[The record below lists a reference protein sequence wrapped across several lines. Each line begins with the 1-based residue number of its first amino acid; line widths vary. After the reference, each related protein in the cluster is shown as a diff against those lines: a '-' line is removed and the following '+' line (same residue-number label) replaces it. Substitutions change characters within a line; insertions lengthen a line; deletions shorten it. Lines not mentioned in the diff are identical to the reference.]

1 MDGMPI
7 ISVTDLMWKL
17 KDTVEAQFPWV
28 CVQGEL
34 SNVTYARSG
43 HVYFTLKDDRSE
55 IRGVVWSRTA
65 AGMKFKL
72 KDGLQILATG
82 PVEVYAARGSVQ
94 LIVEHVIPQGMG
106 ELELAFR
113 QLQQKLQKEGLFERE
128 HKQPLPRFPKRIAII
143 TSPTGAA
150 VRDVLKVLTRRWR
163 AADVILLPTQV
174 QGPNAAGQIARA
186 IKRAGTLRDV
196 DVIIAGR
203 GGGSL
208 EDLWAFNEE
217 VVARAI
223 FESPVPII
231 SAVGHEVDVS
241 IADLVADARAATP
254 TDAGQMVVPD
264 RHDVAGYLDGAATR
278 LRKALLNKLTAS
290 RARLASVESRRVL
303 ARPLDRIHEHT
314 AHVDALAARLI
325 RAGRNRVESARNRIT
340 QASRQLDAL
349 SPLKVLSRGYSITE
363 HTDVE
368 SRSVVRS
375 INDVKVGDTIRTR
388 VADGEIVS
396 QVSSTEAKE
405 TDA

>member
-7 ISVTDLMWKL
+7 VSVTDLMWKL
-17 KDTVEAQFPWV
+17 KDTVEEAFPWV
-28 CVQGEL
+28 CVLGEL

-65 AGMKFKL
+65 SSLKFKL
-72 KDGLQILATG
+72 KDGLQVLATG

-94 LIVEHVIPQGMG
+94 LIVEHVLPQGMG

-113 QLQQKLQKEGLFERE
+113 QLQEKLKKEGLFERE

-150 VRDVLKVLTRRWR
+150 IRDMLKVLTRRWR
-163 AADVILLPTQV
+163 ASDVIVLPAQV
-174 QGPNAAGQIARA
+174 QGPTAAGQIARA
-186 IKRAGTLRDV
+186 IKRADTLRDV

-223 FESPVPII
+223 FECTTPVI

-241 IADLVADARAATP
+241 IADLVADVRAATP

-264 RHDVAGYLDGAATR
+264 QLEVNAYLEGCSNR
-278 LRKALLNKLTAS
+278 LQKALLTQLQTA
-290 RARLASVESRRVL
+290 RTRLAAIESRRVFS
-303 ARPLDRIHEHT
+303 RPSDRIHEHT
-314 AHVDALAARLI
+314 ASVDALGDRLMRAASNRLNQ
-325 RAGRNRVESARNRIT
+325 AKNQFT
-340 QASRQLDAL
+340 QVSRQLDAL
-349 SPLKVLSRGYSITE
+349 SPLKVLARGYSITE
-363 HTDVE
+363 LAETNKITESIKDVTKGQ
-368 SRSVVRS
+368 R
-375 INDVKVGDTIRTR
+375 IRTR
-388 VADGEIVS
+388 LADGEIISEVL
-396 QVSSTEAKE
+396 E
-405 TDA
+405 TNSNP